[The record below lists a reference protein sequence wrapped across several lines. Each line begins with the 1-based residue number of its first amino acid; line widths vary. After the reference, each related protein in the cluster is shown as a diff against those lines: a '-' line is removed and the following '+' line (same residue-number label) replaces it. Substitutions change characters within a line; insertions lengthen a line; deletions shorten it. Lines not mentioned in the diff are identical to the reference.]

1 MKKDEFILYDKVDD
15 GFNYFLEYRLNE
27 VRQDDK
33 YYIESFI
40 DYIEH
45 LEIKID
51 RLTKELKWLIWKRN
65 YLQSYD

>member
-1 MKKDEFILYDKVDD
+1 MKKDEFILYDKVEE
-15 GFNYFLEYRLNE
+15 GINYFLEYRLNE

-51 RLTKELKWLIWKRN
+51 RLTRTTKVCNSKKN
-65 YLQSYD
+65 N